1 MVALG
6 LVIVVGLA
14 QSQPP
19 APPIAP
25 PPQPARTPRH
35 NRRFRKPP
43 SFAGHYL
50 EWKAER
56 RIGLA
61 GLNTTWVPPVQELMT
76 QPLVR
81 ERKRFAKDLSTFQRV
96 RGAVQCADCGAAP
109 AVVGRDRC
117 VGLGSLLV
125 GVAQASAEGLEQ
137 GKRSVYAPDVSE
149 FRRRGEP
156 PCAWFTK
163 DGSKKC
169 DRLFGCY
176 LPRLRATCEKA
187 ACDALQRD
195 DPAIIRNV
203 WGPTARVPPAPGLA
217 KRPDAGRRRRHFA
230 ATLFALLHG
239 DVGRQRAPR
248 GPPSPRDCVLVHV
261 RRGDACLNKH
271 RTCRARR
278 VPFSPA
284 SHRDVPGHAD
294 RAYVDAARRLK
305 DAYGFRELRVVSDSA
320 ALPLAA
326 WAADFETVTV
336 LSSFDRNKYDVAA
349 EASLTSKELRA
360 QFPERRMAAGE
371 LGNATAEALGDVA
384 GARSLECRAFV
395 GSFSASMS
403 KALFAQ
409 LLIRHR
415 MVPPFVSVGGCV
427 DQVRFFDADSEE
439 PPRCSAGGADEL
451 ERATKAR
458 HRAAQ
463 LEFAALQLRRSHKQP
478 PLCASKLLGR
488 AGVLLVSGADEGA
501 AAATVFF
508 TYVVNH
514 ALYADHHRLLPWVNL
529 GWLEVPRVYDP
540 KVHLQGTNGAS
551 SLFFYGVSP
560 TAPRGRHLVALLRAP
575 GERRA
580 LRGAPVRA
588 AGLGARRR
596 RRGPRRL
603 RGPRLRTAPA
613 PARAFR
619 REPRP
624 AGGAAEL
631 PGRQRRVQEPRVAP
645 HDPPQ
650 GPLGRAR
657 LVLRPQEAARAPA
670 RPQPLRGA
678 LVRRPFFSSRG
689 ERRVPRFA
697 KHRGRAHGALAAY
710 VRFLRDGAATARA
723 QAILGA
729 VERGDLEAAG
739 LRRLAAPARP
749 PAAGALLVG
758 VHARGTDA
766 ADRRTVAPVGRYL
779 PYLAAVAAAVPG
791 AVVYVATD
799 DEAVADDPR
808 WAALGCHV
816 VAPTALRST
825 GDVAVFDAHA
835 HRHHETNVEVLA
847 DILVLAHADVFVH
860 AASAVAEAA
869 QWLAFPRLHN
879 RSVHLEFDP
888 ESQPHDAAGF
898 AALAAATAPMV
909 GRAAALAA
917 AWTLPPA
924 NARGKQVG
932 KRV

>member
-1 MVALG
+1 M
-6 LVIVVGLA
+6 
-14 QSQPP
+14 
-19 APPIAP
+19 
-25 PPQPARTPRH
+25 
-35 NRRFRKPP
+35 
-43 SFAGHYL
+43 
-50 EWKAER
+50 
-56 RIGLA
+56 
-61 GLNTTWVPPVQELMT
+61 
-76 QPLVR
+76 
-81 ERKRFAKDLSTFQRV
+81 
-96 RGAVQCADCGAAP
+96 
-109 AVVGRDRC
+109 
-117 VGLGSLLV
+117 
-125 GVAQASAEGLEQ
+125 
-137 GKRSVYAPDVSE
+137 
-149 FRRRGEP
+149 
-156 PCAWFTK
+156 
-163 DGSKKC
+163 
-169 DRLFGCY
+169 
-176 LPRLRATCEKA
+176 
-187 ACDALQRD
+187 
-195 DPAIIRNV
+195 
-203 WGPTARVPPAPGLA
+203 
-217 KRPDAGRRRRHFA
+217 
-230 ATLFALLHG
+230 
-239 DVGRQRAPR
+239 
-248 GPPSPRDCVLVHV
+248 HV

-360 QFPERRMAAGE
+360 QFPERRMATGE
-371 LGNATAEALGDVA
+371 LGNATAEALGDLA

-427 DQVRFFDADSEE
+427 DQVRFFDADAEE

-463 LEFAALQLRRSHKQP
+463 LEFVSLQLRRSHKQP

-551 SLFFYGVSP
+551 SLLFYGFLRSAPGAGIWSHYFEPLENVALYEAHRSGRLASAP
-560 TAPRGRHLVALLRAP
+560 DDVDAGRAVCGDLDCAPRPRPRPRAP
-575 GERRA
+575 
-580 LRGAPVRA
+580 RA
-588 AGLGARRR
+588 APRRR
-596 RRGPRRL
+596 RRGTAGTATSCPRASSGATRSTA
-603 RGPRLRTAPA
+603 RPSGPRAPGTTAPRSGTRSRSTSA
-613 PARAFR
+613 ATRS
-619 REPRP
+619 
-624 AGGAAEL
+624 AGACSS
-631 PGRQRRVQEPRVAP
+631 
-645 HDPPQ
+645 
-650 GPLGRAR
+650 
-657 LVLRPQEAARAPA
+657 
-670 RPQPLRGA
+670 
-678 LVRRPFFSSRG
+678 FFLEG

-729 VERGDLEAAG
+729 VERGDLAAAG

-766 ADRRTVAPVGRYL
+766 ADRRTVAPVDKYL
-779 PYLAAVAAAVPG
+779 PYLSAVAAANPG

-825 GDVAVFDAHA
+825 GDVAVFDKHA

-879 RSVHLEFDP
+879 RSVHLEFAP
-888 ESQPHDAAGF
+888 ESQPHDAPGF

-924 NARGKQVG
+924 NARGFKVVQ
-932 KRV
+932 